1 MISTQADALVEMGN
15 AAASEGGFSGRR
27 RRTTGTDAVVAA
39 VKHAVPPRRRDAVL
53 KRLLAD
59 ARRAFAARSGGVA
72 LERAKAE
79 LHGVG
84 EARSVVRGSGR
95 GAIPRS
101 KLVPVLPL
109 YSQAWRV
116 HAPRSPK
123 KPWAAPSPLP
133 SPAWT
138 AVSAAGRA
146 ADGPLTPS
154 GKRVWTMVAGKRSR
168 RATAAGRRASLAER
182 VQALY
187 RREVDRAQRRKTAAR
202 DARLVARGVLSPSAA
217 AKQPPPSTC
226 RTRRSV
232 SFSRD
237 LLVEEG

>member
-1 MISTQADALVEMGN
+1 MTSTQADALVEMGN
-15 AAASEGGFSGRR
+15 AAAPEGGFSGRR

-146 ADGPLTPS
+146 DGPLTPS
-154 GKRVWTMVAGKRSR
+154 GKRVWTMVAGTRSR

-202 DARLVARGVLSPSAA
+202 DARLVRRGVLSPSAA
-217 AKQPPPSTC
+217 AKPPPSTC

-232 SFSRD
+232 SFSSD

>member
-1 MISTQADALVEMGN
+1 MGN

-154 GKRVWTMVAGKRSR
+154 GQRVWTMVAGKRSR
-168 RATAAGRRASLAER
+168 RAAAAGRRASLAER
-182 VQALY
+182 VQA
-187 RREVDRAQRRKTAAR
+187 
-202 DARLVARGVLSPSAA
+202 PSLA
-217 AKQPPPSTC
+217 PTSTC
-226 RTRRSV
+226 TMRRGGWPRGRHV
-232 SFSRD
+232 QGLRRPI
-237 LLVEEG
+237 LKPLPR

>member
-138 AVSAAGRA
+138 AA
-146 ADGPLTPS
+146 PLTPS
-154 GKRVWTMVAGKRSR
+154 GKRVWTCVEINQS
-168 RATAAGRRASLAER
+168 
-182 VQALY
+182 V
-187 RREVDRAQRRKTAAR
+187 
-202 DARLVARGVLSPSAA
+202 RL
-217 AKQPPPSTC
+217 
-226 RTRRSV
+226 
-232 SFSRD
+232 
-237 LLVEEG
+237 

>member
-1 MISTQADALVEMGN
+1 MTSTQADALVEMGN

-217 AKQPPPSTC
+217 AKPPPSTC

>member
-1 MISTQADALVEMGN
+1 MTSTQADALVEMGN
-15 AAASEGGFSGRR
+15 AGPSRR
-27 RRTTGTDAVVAA
+27 RARTTGTDAVVAA

-101 KLVPVLPL
+101 KLVPVVPL
-109 YSQAWRV
+109 YSQAWRY
-116 HAPRSPK
+116 HAPRSPSVR

-168 RATAAGRRASLAER
+168 RAAAAGRRASLAER

-217 AKQPPPSTC
+217 AKPPPSTC

>member
-1 MISTQADALVEMGN
+1 MGN

-101 KLVPVLPL
+101 KLVPVVQL

-116 HAPRSPK
+116 QPRSPK
-123 KPWAAPSPLP
+123 RQWAAPSPLP

-154 GKRVWTMVAGKRSR
+154 GKRVWTMVAGTRSR
-168 RATAAGRRASLAER
+168 RATAAGRRTSLAER